1 MFIPAQPFFLAFRAL
16 RGLGSGL
23 RAEGESCP
31 SLLLA
36 HPSSASALAWPG
48 SCTKAACLDLVS
60 RSTGL
65 KGICCFSP
73 LSCSPGRNQ
82 RIDVIRRESE
92 LGSAAR
98 KPL

>member
-36 HPSSASALAWPG
+36 HPSSASALAWPE
-48 SCTKAACLDLVS
+48 AAQRLLVW
-60 RSTGL
+60 TL
-65 KGICCFSP
+65 SP
-73 LSCSPGRNQ
+73 EAL
-82 RIDVIRRESE
+82 
-92 LGSAAR
+92 A
-98 KPL
+98 